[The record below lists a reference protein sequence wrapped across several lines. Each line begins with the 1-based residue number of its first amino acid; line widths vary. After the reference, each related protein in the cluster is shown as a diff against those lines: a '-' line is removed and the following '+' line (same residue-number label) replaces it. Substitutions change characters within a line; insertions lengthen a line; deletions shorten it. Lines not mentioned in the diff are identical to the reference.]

1 LLLSQARNGVDQLS
15 GQQSPSPTPARGKKT
30 GLLSSEKPNDAETV
44 LTHLANTW
52 TYLDSELQADSFLT
66 VQFSLSQLVLQAK
79 GNKPST
85 SLRRRLR
92 GLWKL

>member
-1 LLLSQARNGVDQLS
+1 MPFPIQTL
-15 GQQSPSPTPARGKKT
+15 PPTEFKELT
-30 GLLSSEKPNDAETV
+30 PNDAETV